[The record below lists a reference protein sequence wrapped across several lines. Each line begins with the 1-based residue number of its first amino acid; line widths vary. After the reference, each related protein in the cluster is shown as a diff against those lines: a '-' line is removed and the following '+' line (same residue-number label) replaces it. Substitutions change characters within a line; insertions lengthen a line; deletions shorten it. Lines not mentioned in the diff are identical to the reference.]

1 MTRYHVDSDAV
12 LSATSQAQ
20 GSIGRIQAEIQSLSS
35 QLHSLQASWSGTA
48 ASAFQQV
55 LSEWLVTQQQVEG
68 QLISLTQTLG
78 QVGAHYA
85 ELEAQN
91 TRLFMR

>member
-48 ASAFQQV
+48 ATAFQQV
-55 LSEWLVTQQQVEG
+55 LSEWLLTQQQVEG
-68 QLISLTQTLG
+68 QLIALTQTLG